1 MHHPLDGAKLKVV
14 RAQEHLD
21 AFKRELGTYH
31 DSEPVGWVTTF
42 DKPGFVTVT
51 PAIKE
56 VPAHLSCI
64 IGDCVTNLNAAL
76 DYVAWQIG
84 LKFRTPSVVVGKD
97 MLYYLGAR
105 GFTGPKTATDPAA
118 LDLLQSMQPTVA
130 GYERLKTLNDLVNED
145 KHRLPLLTV
154 AVIKPRHISVIT
166 TETPPCTVISFPTL
180 PVWSTAGGFVADLS
194 LEGLRPEDV
203 KVVSDGSTFITFE
216 NPLMPR
222 EPAELTLDKIVK
234 CVTDIVPRFEPLFA

>member
-1 MHHPLDGAKLKVV
+1 MNHPLDGAKLKVV

-21 AFKRELGTYH
+21 AFKRELGAYH
-31 DSEPVGWVTTF
+31 DSEPVEWVTTF
-42 DKPGFVTVT
+42 DKPGFVTAT

-76 DYVAWQIG
+76 DYIAWQIG
-84 LKFRTPSVVVGKD
+84 LKFRTPPVVVGKD
-97 MLYYLGAR
+97 KPYYLAPHTLTRNGA
-105 GFTGPKTATDPAA
+105 TVDPTAFA
-118 LDLLQSMQPTVA
+118 LLQSMQPTVA
-130 GYERLKTLNDLVNED
+130 GYEPLKTLNQLVNED

-166 TETPPCTVISFPTL
+166 TETPPRTVISFPTP
-180 PVWSTAGGFVADLS
+180 PVWSTTGGFVVDLS

-203 KVVSDGSTFITFE
+203 QVISGGSAFITFE

-222 EPAELTLDKIVK
+222 EPAEFTLDKIVK
-234 CVTDIVPRFEPLFA
+234 CVADIVPRFEPLFP